1 MAAPEDDP
9 AGSAPAIGT
18 VLEGRY
24 ELVARLGEGGVGWV
38 YRAKHLRLGTDVA
51 IKMLQAPY
59 DHHESL
65 RPRFER
71 EAQALAQLRH
81 PNIVTMTDYSVA
93 DGRPYLVMERL
104 EGRTLAELLEHGP
117 LPEARARRIL
127 RQVLDALIYAHG
139 RGFAH
144 RDLKPSNIF
153 LVELPTDPDHVKILD
168 FGFVKLMRDVDG
180 GKRPALTVSGIAFG
194 TPSYMCPEQATG
206 APTDPR
212 ADLYSAGIVLYEM
225 LSGRRPFV
233 GEIPE
238 VIRAH
243 LTEPVPRLVVGELE
257 AGREL
262 RAFLERALAKAPADR
277 FQTAGEMRAALD
289 ALPTPGLV
297 RESELRAL
305 EQAPTVP
312 PPAPVRGAARA
323 PRPPAPRRSRPIGI
337 VIAIILLIAGGSFA
351 IYLAIED
358 GGAGRREAS
367 AGPAGDVPDE
377 GVVGASPRR
386 HGRRSFP
393 PTSATPSLPRSRPSR
408 RKRPP
413 RRRRARRA
421 PSRRSRPSKPPA
433 TRPTSW
439 RPRSQATR
447 PASRRPRSQARRP
460 WARRRAPRRPPRMCR
475 LRPRR
480 RRSDLPRRASRSIR
494 GRAVSAY
501 RSSTRRAVPWRAA
514 ARSARWA
521 SARCASTCEITAAIP
536 GPTSCSARTTS
547 SAASIAARSS
557 ATRSPSASTPARGS
571 IRGCCPISCASRRE
585 RRSRAPPAISWCAC
599 TVGTRSP
606 RSSARSRAARSTQR
620 RGRGSRRFAL
630 A

>member
-243 LTEPVPRLVVGELE
+243 LTEPVPRLVVGERE

-312 PPAPVRGAARA
+312 PPAPVRGAAQA
-323 PRPPAPRRSRPIGI
+323 PGPPAPRRSRPVGI

-351 IYLAIED
+351 IYFAIED
-358 GGAGRREAS
+358 GGAGRREAG
-367 AGPAGDVPDE
+367 AADDVPGE
-377 GVVGASPRR
+377 AVVGASPA
-386 HGRRSFP
+386 G
-393 PTSATPSLPRSRPSR
+393 TGG
-408 RKRPP
+408 
-413 RRRRARRA
+413 
-421 PSRRSRPSKPPA
+421 
-433 TRPTSW
+433 
-439 RPRSQATR
+439 
-447 PASRRPRSQARRP
+447 
-460 WARRRAPRRPPRMCR
+460 
-475 LRPRR
+475 
-480 RRSDLPRRASRSIR
+480 D
-494 GRAVSAY
+494 
-501 RSSTRRAVPWRAA
+501 
-514 ARSARWA
+514 
-521 SARCASTCEITAAIP
+521 
-536 GPTSCSARTTS
+536 
-547 SAASIAARSS
+547 
-557 ATRSPSASTPARGS
+557 RSPD
-571 IRGCCPISCASRRE
+571 E
-585 RRSRAPPAISWCAC
+585 RDPEPPAIE
-599 TVGTRSP
+599 
-606 RSSARSRAARSTQR
+606 AAQAEAST
-620 RGRGSRRFAL
+620 
-630 A
+630 

>member
-1 MAAPEDDP
+1 MTEPEDELD
-9 AGSAPAIGT
+9 ASEPAIGT

-24 ELVARLGEGGVGWV
+24 ELIARLGEGGVGWV
-38 YRAKHLRLGTDVA
+38 YRARHLRLGTDVA

-104 EGRTLAELLEHGP
+104 EGCTLAELLDHGP

-153 LVELPTDPDHVKILD
+153 LVELPTEPDHVKILD

-212 ADLYSAGIVLYEM
+212 ADLYSAGVVLYEM

-262 RAFLERALAKAPADR
+262 RTFLERALAKSPSDR

-297 RESELRAL
+297 PATELRAL

-312 PPAPVRGAARA
+312 PPAPARVAAPI
-323 PRPPAPRRSRPIGI
+323 PRPPAPRRSRPVGI
-337 VIAIILLIAGGSFA
+337 VIAIVLLIAGGGVA
-351 IYLAIED
+351 IYLAIADRGALPPEAD
-358 GGAGRREAS
+358 GSPASDVPGGGFVGASTSGAGGDPSPDDRGPEPPAVEPDGAEAATDPTLADAPS
-367 AGPAGDVPDE
+367 SEA
-377 GVVGASPRR
+377 VVGAEEAPTEEAPTPAERAAGDAESAST
-386 HGRRSFP
+386 GAEEP
-393 PTSATPSLPRSRPSR
+393 PPPAEPATEPPSTADEPSDPWASREPVPLLTSARRTLARGRPLGAAGERALRQYVREHRSDPRPHLLLGAHYLERGVDRGALERYALAERVDAGARLDPRMLPDLVRLASRAPVSDAAGDLLVRVYGRDALAEVERALGVDSLDRPSR
-408 RKRPP
+408 TRLEAL
-413 RRRRARRA
+413 RARLSA
-421 PSRRSRPSKPPA
+421 LPSR
-433 TRPTSW
+433 
-439 RPRSQATR
+439 
-447 PASRRPRSQARRP
+447 
-460 WARRRAPRRPPRMCR
+460 
-475 LRPRR
+475 
-480 RRSDLPRRASRSIR
+480 
-494 GRAVSAY
+494 
-501 RSSTRRAVPWRAA
+501 
-514 ARSARWA
+514 
-521 SARCASTCEITAAIP
+521 
-536 GPTSCSARTTS
+536 
-547 SAASIAARSS
+547 
-557 ATRSPSASTPARGS
+557 
-571 IRGCCPISCASRRE
+571 
-585 RRSRAPPAISWCAC
+585 
-599 TVGTRSP
+599 
-606 RSSARSRAARSTQR
+606 
-620 RGRGSRRFAL
+620 
-630 A
+630 

>member
-1 MAAPEDDP
+1 MTEPEDQLD
-9 AGSAPAIGT
+9 ASAPAIGT

-24 ELVARLGEGGVGWV
+24 ELIARLGEGGVGWV

-104 EGRTLAELLEHGP
+104 EGCTLAELLEHGP

-153 LVELPTDPDHVKILD
+153 LVELPTEPDHVKILD
-168 FGFVKLMRDVDG
+168 FGFVKLMRDVDA

-212 ADLYSAGIVLYEM
+212 ADLYSAGVVLYEM

-262 RAFLERALAKAPADR
+262 RTFLERALAKSPSDR

-297 RESELRAL
+297 PATELRAL

-312 PPAPVRGAARA
+312 PPAPARVAAPV
-323 PRPPAPRRSRPIGI
+323 PRPPPQRRSRPVGIGI
-337 VIAIILLIAGGSFA
+337 AIVLLIAGGGVA
-351 IYLAIED
+351 IYLAIAD
-358 GGAGRREAS
+358 RGALPPEA
-367 AGPAGDVPDE
+367 
-377 GVVGASPRR
+377 GASPASDGPGGGFVGPSASGAGDEPSPDDPSPDDRGPEPPAVEPDRAEAATDPIVADAPSGEATVAAEEAPTEDPIAAEQTASDAEGAPTGAEDAPRLEEPATEPPSTGDEPSDPWASREPVPLLTAARR
-386 HGRRSFP
+386 TLARGRPLGAAGERALRQYVREHRSDP
-393 PTSATPSLPRSRPSR
+393 RPHLLLGAHYLERGADRGALERYALAERVDAGARLDPRMLPDLVRLASRAPVSDAAGDLLVRVYGRDALAEVERALGVDSLDRPSR
-408 RKRPP
+408 TRLEALRARLTALPP
-413 RRRRARRA
+413 R
-421 PSRRSRPSKPPA
+421 
-433 TRPTSW
+433 
-439 RPRSQATR
+439 
-447 PASRRPRSQARRP
+447 
-460 WARRRAPRRPPRMCR
+460 
-475 LRPRR
+475 
-480 RRSDLPRRASRSIR
+480 
-494 GRAVSAY
+494 
-501 RSSTRRAVPWRAA
+501 
-514 ARSARWA
+514 
-521 SARCASTCEITAAIP
+521 
-536 GPTSCSARTTS
+536 
-547 SAASIAARSS
+547 
-557 ATRSPSASTPARGS
+557 
-571 IRGCCPISCASRRE
+571 
-585 RRSRAPPAISWCAC
+585 
-599 TVGTRSP
+599 
-606 RSSARSRAARSTQR
+606 
-620 RGRGSRRFAL
+620 
-630 A
+630 